1 METKLVAYRNNTSTP
16 AVLEQYNLDLQKSP
30 DVKVNYK
37 WLDLQD
43 PSSRKSSFTQTIK
56 LPFTNTNNKFFE
68 NFFDVNLDTLVF
80 NSKTKFS
87 AVLSVDTVPQLDGFI
102 QLKSIF
108 LNAQLYEIALFGNVA
123 DFFTDIKDKKIRD
136 TLIKEDGTELT
147 RSFHRK
153 VIVPGTLKGGT
164 GSDKDDLV
172 ATDISGEDADVQAI
186 CNAAW
191 TSQVKTDF
199 TAFLVASKPAE

>member
-1 METKLVAYRNNTSTP
+1 MALTKTNENDKIEVVSRWNIQVRN
-16 AVLEQYNLDLQKSP
+16 A
-30 DVKVNYK
+30 
-37 WLDLQD
+37 
-43 PSSRKSSFTQTIK
+43 TI
-56 LPFTNTNNKFFE
+56 
-68 NFFDVNLDTLVF
+68 
-80 NSKTKFS
+80 
-87 AVLSVDTVPQLDGFI
+87 
-102 QLKSIF
+102 
-108 LNAQLYEIALFGNVA
+108 
-123 DFFTDIKDKKIRD
+123 IKD
-136 TLIKEDGTELT
+136 DGVEVS

-199 TAFLVASKPAE
+199 TAFLVANKPSEPAE